1 MSTRPTPASGASPA
15 QRYAAFRRRQAADGP
30 ELTQFQALYD
40 FSFDEFQRRACQALN
55 DGHGVLVAAPTGSGK
70 TVVGEFAVHLAL
82 AEGRKCFYTTPI
94 KALSN
99 QKYGDLVRRYGADSV
114 GLLTGDNSIN
124 GEAPVV
130 VMTTEVLRNM
140 LYAGSAT
147 LTGLGYVVLDEVHYL
162 ADAFRGAVW
171 EEVIIHLP
179 ESVRVVAL
187 SATVSNAEE
196 FGDWLTQ
203 VRGGTTVIV
212 DEHRP
217 VPLWQHVLARGR
229 LYDLFVEHGAVE
241 HGAVK
246 HSAVKHGERGR
257 AGGGHP
263 AGGHPA
269 GGQPAGG
276 QAGGE
281 RAAQVNPDLL
291 RLARQEDGGAR
302 PGRGGRRPPRFR
314 PPRRPEVIARLDT
327 AGLLPAITFIFSRAG
342 CDAAVRQCLDA
353 GLRLTTPEEATLIT
367 EIAER
372 RTADVP
378 ESDLPVLGYG
388 EWLTGLQRGLAAHHA
403 GMLPTFKEVVEEL
416 FESGL
421 VRAVFATE
429 TLALG
434 INMPARTVVIE
445 RLDKWNGE
453 THVALTPGEYTQ
465 LTGRAG
471 RRGIDVEGHAVVL
484 WQPGMNPTA
493 VAGLAGTRTYPLNSS
508 FRPSYN
514 MAVNLVGQAGL
525 ERAAAMLESSFA
537 QFQADRAVLGIAR
550 QARRSRQ
557 ALAEEAVTCDRG
569 DFAEYAR
576 LRREL
581 SELEGEAARQRS
593 AARRAEALRSLQ
605 ALRRGDVIRVPGGRR
620 PGIAVVLDPGLSL
633 AAGGKASSR
642 KRDPRG
648 GRADGSGTAMPGGLQ
663 RDGSPLP
670 LVLTAGRQ
678 VKRLSAADFPEP
690 PTVLDR
696 VRIPAAFSA
705 RSPRH
710 RRDLASTV
718 RNKLAGQTA
727 GGGREPG
734 RPADGADVPR
744 HDRRG
749 RGQSRPDQA
758 QPDQA
763 GIARLRRCLRQ
774 HPCHACPDREDHAR
788 QAERYARLEREVQQL
803 EVTVAGRSHVIAR
816 TFQRVC
822 AVLSQLGYLKGDT
835 VTPDGRRLA
844 DLYTELDLLAAE
856 CLRRDLWADL
866 DPAALA
872 ACVSALTFEARK
884 TEDAAPPR
892 LPGGPVRETFAAM
905 VSVWTEL
912 TAVEKEH
919 KLAFLREPDL
929 GFAWAAH
936 AWARGK
942 PLESVLGPDLT
953 PGDFVR
959 AVKQLMDLLGQIG
972 VAVGRDTPLGVT
984 ARQAVEDL
992 RRGVVAYSSVN

>member
-1 MSTRPTPASGASPA
+1 MSPA
-15 QRYAAFRRRQAADGP
+15 QRYAAFRKQRAEDGS
-30 ELTQFQALYD
+30 ELTEFQALYD
-40 FSFDEFQRRACQALN
+40 FSFDEFQRRACRALN
-55 DGHGVLVAAPTGSGK
+55 EGHGVLVAAPTGSGK

-99 QKYGDLVRRYGADSV
+99 QKYGDLVRRYGAASV

-140 LYAGSAT
+140 LYGGSAT
-147 LTGLGYVVLDEVHYL
+147 LAGLGYVVLDEVHYL
-162 ADAFRGAVW
+162 ADVFRGAVW

-217 VPLWQHVLARGR
+217 VPLWQHVLASGR
-229 LYDLFVEHGAVE
+229 LYDLFVEPPA
-241 HGAVK
+241 
-246 HSAVKHGERGR
+246 RGT
-257 AGGGHP
+257 
-263 AGGHPA
+263 
-269 GGQPAGG
+269 
-276 QAGGE
+276 
-281 RAAQVNPDLL
+281 QVNPELL
-291 RLARQEDGGAR
+291 RLARREDWGAR
-302 PGRGGRRPPRFR
+302 PARGGHRPSRFR
-314 PPRRPEVIARLDT
+314 PPRRPEVIGRLDA

-353 GLRLTTPEEATLIT
+353 GLRLTTPEEVAAIT

-378 ESDLPVLGYG
+378 ESDLPVLGYD
-388 EWLTGLQRGLAAHHA
+388 EWLTGLRRGIAAHHA

-416 FESGL
+416 FEAGL

-453 THVALTPGEYTQ
+453 THLALTPGEYTQ

-484 WQPGMNPTA
+484 WHPGMNPSA

-525 ERAAAMLESSFA
+525 ERAAALLESSFA
-537 QFQADRAVLGIAR
+537 QFQADRAVVGIAR
-550 QARRSRQ
+550 QARQSRQ
-557 ALAEEAVTCDRG
+557 ALAEAEVSCDLG
-569 DFAEYAR
+569 DFGEYVR
-576 LRREL
+576 LRKEL
-581 SELEGEAARQRS
+581 SELEGAAARQRS
-593 AARRAEALRSLQ
+593 ATRRTEALLSLQ
-605 ALRRGDVIRVPGGRR
+605 TLRRGDIIRVSGGRR
-620 PGIAVVLDPGLSL
+620 AGIAVVLDPGLSGPGPGRPDRSR
-633 AAGGKASSR
+633 AARSGGFPQESVA
-642 KRDPRG
+642 
-648 GRADGSGTAMPGGLQ
+648 
-663 RDGSPLP
+663 LP

-678 VKRLSAADFPEP
+678 VKRLSVADFPEP
-690 PTVLDR
+690 ATVLDR
-696 VRIPAAFSA
+696 VRIPPAFSA
-705 RSPRH
+705 RSPQH

-727 GGGREPG
+727 GGKGERGAAGHGAGEHGAGEHGAGDAAGGQVFRGQAGRG
-734 RPADGADVPR
+734 
-744 HDRRG
+744 RRG
-749 RGQSRPDQA
+749 RDRAAVGHFGPDGSP
-758 QPDQA
+758 PDQA
-763 GIARLRRCLRQ
+763 GIARLRRSLRQ
-774 HPCHACPDREDHAR
+774 HPCHACPDREEHAR
-788 QAERYARLEREVQQL
+788 QAERYARLELQVQQL
-803 EVTVAGRSHVIAR
+803 EATVAGRSHVIAR

-822 AVLSQLGYLKGDT
+822 AVLGHLGYLEGDT

-844 DLYTELDLLAAE
+844 DLYTELDLLVAE
-856 CLRRDLWADL
+856 CLRRDLWSGL
-866 DPAALA
+866 DPAELA
-872 ACVSALTFEARK
+872 ACVSALTFEARRA
-884 TEDAAPPR
+884 EDAAPPR
-892 LPGGPVRETFAAM
+892 LPGGQVRGILGTM
-905 VSVWTEL
+905 VSVWAEL
-912 TAVEKEH
+912 AAVEKENG
-919 KLAFLREPDL
+919 LAFLREPDL
-929 GFAWAAH
+929 GFASAAH

-942 PLESVLGPDLT
+942 PLESVIGPDLT

-959 AVKQLMDLLGQIG
+959 AVKQLIDLLGQIA
-972 VAVGRDTPLGVT
+972 VAAGRDTKLGAT
-984 ARQAVEDL
+984 ARQAAEAL
-992 RRGVVAYSSVN
+992 RRGVVAYSSVS